1 MSTRPMASFPLS
13 AGKLGVAEA
22 CLWRA
27 QDFSGVMLLYAA
39 QGNRQGLAALAT
51 RATEGGKHNV
61 AFLASFLLG
70 RLEDCVELLVSS
82 NRQALRPAAVLI
94 YRLSFVVI
102 HTYQDW
108 CILI

>member
-1 MSTRPMASFPLS
+1 MS

-82 NRQALRPAAVLI
+82 NRQALVTLRPGSLDI
-94 YRLSFVVI
+94 DIR
-102 HTYQDW
+102 
-108 CILI
+108 